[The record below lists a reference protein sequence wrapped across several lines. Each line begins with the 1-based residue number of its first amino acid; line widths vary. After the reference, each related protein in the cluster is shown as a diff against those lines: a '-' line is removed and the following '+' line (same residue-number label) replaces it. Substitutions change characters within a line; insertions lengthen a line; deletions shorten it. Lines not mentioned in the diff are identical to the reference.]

1 MTTDVTIHVCT
12 LQLIN
17 VNVFSLSNVFIAV
30 GLKDYSSDE
39 IEDIKI
45 DIFLETAMSSS
56 LNSAYVISISA
67 TRTAGY
73 DGMLS
78 MITTGA

>member
-30 GLKDYSSDE
+30 GLKDYSLDE

-56 LNSAYVISISA
+56 LNSAYVISVPA
-67 TRTAGY
+67 TRTPGY
-73 DGMLS
+73 GMLAT
-78 MITTGA
+78 IRTGA